1 MEQVIRL
8 EFSTSNN
15 ETEYEAILSGLNL
28 TLALSASKL
37 EICND
42 SQLVVR
48 HIQGKYGAKDEHMS
62 QSLTKVQDTLNQL
75 NEWAIK
81 RIPRTENVQVNVLAG
96 VAATLLMK
104 EAILLPIHL
113 QPTFSIADTP
123 VYNAKKESTKWTHE
137 IGNYL
142 RTGYLPEDSKHAHR
156 VQVQAA
162 RFTLIGDC
170 LYRRSFGGP
179 HLRCLDSMEAQ
190 YVLAELHEGMCCN
203 HAGG

>member
-1 MEQVIRL
+1 
-8 EFSTSNN
+8 
-15 ETEYEAILSGLNL
+15 
-28 TLALSASKL
+28 
-37 EICND
+37 
-42 SQLVVR
+42 
-48 HIQGKYGAKDEHMS
+48 
-62 QSLTKVQDTLNQL
+62 
-75 NEWAIK
+75 
-81 RIPRTENVQVNVLAG
+81 
-96 VAATLLMK
+96 MK
-104 EAILLPIHL
+104 EAILLSIHL

-170 LYRRSFGGP
+170 LYRRSFGGQ
-179 HLRCLDSMEAQ
+179 HLRCLDSTEAQ
-190 YVLAELHEGMCCN
+190 YVLAELHEGMCGN